1 MLPRA
6 LRFLGPRRKDYL
18 PGLCDHYRPVA
29 RGMALL
35 AEALRHCLD
44 ASPDDAFAALVG
56 EIDILEG
63 AADKIKRRIRN
74 HLPAA
79 GLMVVDKT
87 LFLDYTKRQDD
98 ILDAVLDAA
107 VWLDR
112 DDFVVPPPLRP
123 ALEDCV
129 AEAARGVELL
139 EPALAG
145 TVDYILCG
153 GGERDALKKA
163 MQAVRDQ
170 HRRVIRAK
178 RALVAAAYGTD
189 MEFGRVYQVVRFV
202 EYVYRASRKAENCA
216 DILRAMLAR

>member
-18 PGLCDHYRPVA
+18 PGLCDHYRPVG

-44 ASPDDAFAALVG
+44 ACPGDAFAALVG

-87 LFLDYTKRQDD
+87 LFLDYTQRQDD
-98 ILDAVLDAA
+98 ILDAILEAA
-107 VWLDR
+107 VWLDL
-112 DDFVVPPPLRP
+112 DDFVVPPPLR
-123 ALEDCV
+123 AAMGDCV
-129 AEAARGVELL
+129 AEAARSVELL
-139 EPALAG
+139 EPALADA
-145 TVDYILCG
+145 VDYILYG
-153 GGERDALKKA
+153 KGERDAVKGA

-170 HRRVIRAK
+170 HKRVSRAK
-178 RALVAAAYGTD
+178 RSLIAAAYGTD

-202 EYVYRASRKAENCA
+202 EYVYRASRKAGNCA